1 MKLLLVG
8 GTGVLSTAITQEA
21 LKKNIEIFMINR
33 GNKIELIPQGTHL
46 LKADIKNKRMVL
58 SLLHDMHF
66 DAVIDCICF
75 TEKDIE
81 YSFNLFKDKV
91 NQYIF
96 ISSCAVYN
104 KAICKLCEEDSPKV
118 LPVWKYSVNKNKCE
132 EFLIKL
138 ATTNQINYTIIR
150 PAVTYGNTRIP
161 YGITPPYGYHWTIV
175 ERILHGKP
183 LITWNNGENRYN
195 ITHVDD
201 FAIGVV
207 GLLGNQQA
215 YNEAFNIVGNET
227 PSWKEVL
234 DVLSNLLN
242 IKVKTVD
249 IPSEYYAK
257 EIPSRKGEIL
267 GGRSI
272 STVCSNR
279 KIKSAVE
286 GFKQNI
292 LLKEGLKRTVE
303 YYKTHNYIY
312 GIDYAFDA
320 DTDRIIAKYAKENNI
335 STKDMNL
342 HFIDYFHNNNPNDKW
357 SYFISRN
364 KDYIAIKGF
373 IFIKRIINKVIKV
386 LKRYFFNANSQ

>member
-21 LKKNIEIFMINR
+21 LRKNIEIFMINR
-33 GNKIELIPQGTHL
+33 GNRMELISPDIHL
-46 LKADIKNKRMVL
+46 LKADIKDTKKVL
-58 SLLHDMHF
+58 SLLNDMYF
-66 DAVIDCICF
+66 DAVIDCICY

-81 YSFNLFKDKV
+81 YSFNLFKNKAK
-91 NQYIF
+91 QYVF

-104 KAICKLCEEDSPKV
+104 TLICELCDEDAPKV
-118 LPVWKYSVNKNKCE
+118 LPVWQYSVDKNKCE

-138 ATTNQINYTIIR
+138 ANANQVHYTIIR

-183 LITWNNGENRYN
+183 VITWNNGENRCN

-201 FAIGVV
+201 FAVGVV
-207 GLLGNQQA
+207 GLLGNHQA
-215 YNEAFNIVGNET
+215 YNEAFNIVGDET

-242 IKVKTVD
+242 TEVKTIDVSSD
-249 IPSEYYAK
+249 YYAK
-257 EIPSRKGEIL
+257 EAPMKKGEIL

-272 STVCSNR
+272 SAISSNKKVKLTVSD
-279 KIKSAVE
+279 
-286 GFKQNI
+286 FKQTI
-292 LLKEGLKRTVE
+292 SLKEGLKRTID

-312 GIDYAFDA
+312 GIDYTFDA
-320 DTDRIIAKYAKENNI
+320 DTDRIIAKYAKKKGI
-335 STKDMNL
+335 STKNMNL
-342 HFIDYFHNNNPNDKW
+342 YFIDYFCNSSSNDKYN
-357 SYFISRN
+357 YFIHRN
-364 KDYIAIKGF
+364 KDFVAIK
-373 IFIKRIINKVIKV
+373 IFILLKRIIKKIVKT
-386 LKRYFFNANSQ
+386 LKILFRNL